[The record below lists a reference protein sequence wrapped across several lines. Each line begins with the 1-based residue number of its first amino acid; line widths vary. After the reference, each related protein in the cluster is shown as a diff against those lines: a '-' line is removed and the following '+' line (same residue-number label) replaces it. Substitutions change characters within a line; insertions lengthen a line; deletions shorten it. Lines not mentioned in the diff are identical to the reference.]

1 MLSKLTF
8 LKIILLSL
16 LFTGALFWF
25 QTYYTLNFSDT
36 LAEENYIEKSIF
48 DDKYNQET
56 DHVHETEVIIIESDP
71 EDSLTQTS
79 EIVDNLPAASDIDKQ
94 ETAKQIFFTYIPTT
108 LRSDVRNYRDTTR
121 WFIWA
126 DDFEDKIQ
134 DLSVEFH
141 AEMIDVRGRMKNKTI
156 KIFDPQQLD
165 MPEFLALFTHE
176 FAHYLDLYY
185 FSKSPFWDRSEDF
198 YSISWESTKTMKR
211 WQNQSDFVSGYA
223 MTNKYEDFAETL
235 TYYMF
240 HNADFQKKAQESW
253 ALYFKYAFLRDYL
266 FKGDSFVG
274 TDFSDE
280 KIQNYYWDITKID
293 IDDENFLQ
301 YLKKDI

>member
-8 LKIILLSL
+8 IKIILLSL

-25 QTYYTLNFSDT
+25 QMYYSLNFSDT

-48 DDKYNQET
+48 DDEDTHINHTHEKENIIQE
-56 DHVHETEVIIIESDP
+56 E
-71 EDSLTQTS
+71 L
-79 EIVDNLPAASDIDKQ
+79 VDNQDISPETPNADLPAALDQDDVI
-94 ETAKQIFFTYIPTT
+94 EAKQIFFTYIPTT
-108 LRSDVRNYRDTTR
+108 LRTSIREYRDTTR
-121 WFIWA
+121 SFIWSG
-126 DDFEDKIQ
+126 DFEEKIKN
-134 DLSVEFH
+134 LSVEFH
-141 AEMIDVRGRMKNKTI
+141 EEIIDVRGKMKNKTI
-156 KIFDPQQLD
+156 KIFDPEQLD

-185 FSKSPFWDRSEDF
+185 FSKNPFGDISEDF
-198 YSISWESTKTMKR
+198 YAISWDSTKTMKR
-211 WQNQSDFVSGYA
+211 GQTQTDFVSGYA

-240 HNADFQKKAQESW
+240 HNADFQKKAQNSG
-253 ALYFKYAFLRDYL
+253 ALYFKYTFLRDNL
-266 FKGDSFVG
+266 FKDDSFVW
-274 TDFSDE
+274 TDFSNE
-280 KIQNYYWDITKID
+280 KVKNYYWDITKID

>member
-1 MLSKLTF
+1 MPSNLTF
-8 LKIILLSL
+8 IKIMLLSL

-25 QTYYTLNFSDT
+25 QMYYSLNFSDT

-48 DDKYNQET
+48 DDRYDQ
-56 DHVHETEVIIIESDP
+56 DIGHVHEKEVITIELDS
-71 EDSLTQTS
+71 EDSLTQTWG
-79 EIVDNLPAASDIDKQ
+79 VLDNLPAASDIDKQ
-94 ETAKQIFFTYIPTT
+94 KTAKQIFFTYIPTT
-108 LRSDVRNYRDTTR
+108 LRNDVRNYRDSTR
-121 WFIWA
+121 SFIWA
-126 DDFEDKIQ
+126 DDFESKIK

-198 YSISWESTKTMKR
+198 YAISWESTKTMKR

-240 HNADFQKKAQESW
+240 HNADFQKKAQNSW
-253 ALYFKYAFLRDYL
+253 ALYFKYTFLRDNL
-266 FKGDSFVG
+266 FKDNSFVG
-274 TDFSDE
+274 TDFSE
-280 KIQNYYWDITKID
+280 GEIKKYYWDITKID